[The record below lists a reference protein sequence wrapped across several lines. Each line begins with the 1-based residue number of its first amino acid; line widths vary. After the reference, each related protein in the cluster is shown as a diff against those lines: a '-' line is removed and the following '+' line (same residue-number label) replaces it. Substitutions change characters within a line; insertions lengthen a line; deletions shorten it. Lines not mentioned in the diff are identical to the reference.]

1 MMSISKHVMFES
13 RSDDFYLLIK
23 NVEICMY
30 RQVLPYIGKSAH
42 ILGTHNSLSK

>member
-1 MMSISKHVMFES
+1 MMSFSKHVMFES
-13 RSDDFYLLIK
+13 RSDDFCLVIK

-42 ILGTHNSLSK
+42 ILGIHNSV